1 MRVFLVDETF
11 THGAVVTGMKI
22 MHDARATKRMKAFYY
37 GGCVNQIPATQHACQ
52 IRIQLLNRHPGIF
65 HHGVD
70 PKNKSLPPWKDV
82 HKCGK
87 TLVAYSAGF

>member
-11 THGAVVTGMKI
+11 THRTVVAGVKI
-22 MHDARATKRMKAFYY
+22 VHNARPTKRMETFNY

-52 IRIQLLNRHPGIF
+52 IRIQLVNRHPGIF

-70 PKNKSLPPWKDV
+70 PK
-82 HKCGK
+82 
-87 TLVAYSAGF
+87 